1 MIHVCF
7 GLHDKTGRYSKFT
20 GTAMLSLFENTS
32 ADVTVHILHDNTLTQ
47 DNREKFIYLAGR
59 YNQRVKFYNVEELC
73 PDKISEMIKL
83 IPYAKTSRLSVAALY
98 RLLIPQIFPADID
111 KCIYLDSDI
120 IVNLDI
126 KELWQI
132 ELDDKLLAA
141 VPETLNNGEVTKS
154 YSLCAD
160 GIVKCED
167 YFNSGVVLINLNR
180 LRREE
185 NKITDGLLFRARNP
199 RYQDYCDQN
208 VLNYCFST
216 QALKLPINFNRFVIF
231 ARHYKETTQK
241 GMIYHYVGSSLP
253 GWGMNFDLN
262 DPFSKIWMNYFVKS
276 PWFNIETPINLYETF
291 KNLYQHLQPEAMI
304 NLSAAMSGKTR
315 TFILFEKDLDTLL
328 KNFFVKND
336 EEIILVE
343 KGFPVQKMIGIM
355 NASRNEKI
363 FFLMLP
369 NFPFNILKKAGFVE
383 GKDFF
388 NAYDFLSETQNI
400 AMNAYKFIQSM

>member
-7 GLHDKTGRYSKFT
+7 GMYDKTGRYSKFT
-20 GTAMLSLFENTS
+20 GTAMLSIFENHNPPPQRLPS
-32 ADVTVHILHDNTLTQ
+32 ITVHILHDNTLTQ

-59 YNQRVKFYNVEELC
+59 YNQLVKFYNVEELC
-73 PDKISEMIKL
+73 PDKISEI
-83 IPYAKTSRLSVAALY
+83 IEAAPGVKNSFVSLGTFY
-98 RLLIPQIFPADID
+98 RLMVPVIIPTELDRI
-111 KCIYLDSDI
+111 IYLDSDL

-132 ELDDKLLAA
+132 ELNDKLLAA
-141 VPETLNNGEVTKS
+141 FPETLNNGKVTKS
-154 YSLCAD
+154 YSLCED

-167 YFNSGVVLINLNR
+167 YFNSGVTIMNLNR
-180 LRREE
+180 LRDEE
-185 NKITDGLLFRARNP
+185 NIITNGLLFRARNP
-199 RYQDYCDQN
+199 RYQDYRDQN

-216 QALKLPINFNRFVIF
+216 QALKLPINLNRFVIF

-355 NASRNEKI
+355 NAARNEKI
-363 FFLMLP
+363 FF
-369 NFPFNILKKAGFVE
+369 
-383 GKDFF
+383 
-388 NAYDFLSETQNI
+388 
-400 AMNAYKFIQSM
+400 